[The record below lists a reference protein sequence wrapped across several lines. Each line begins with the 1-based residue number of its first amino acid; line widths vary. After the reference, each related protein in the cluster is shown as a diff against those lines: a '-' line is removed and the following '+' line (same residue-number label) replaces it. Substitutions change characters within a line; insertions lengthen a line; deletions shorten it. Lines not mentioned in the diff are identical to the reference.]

1 MPMGTTTHEGGV
13 RLKVLL
19 ADDHVR
25 VLASAE
31 ELLRADFRIVAAVTN
46 GRLALEAAKKQH
58 PDLIVMDIA
67 MPVMDGIDTAKE
79 LRRLGSNAKILFL
92 TVHEDEGYIA
102 AARTCGDGY
111 VLKSR
116 MHSDLRHAIDEAF
129 AGRFFVSRRD
139 LGHEKR

>member
-1 MPMGTTTHEGGV
+1 MVALAHESEAKL
-13 RLKVLL
+13 RVLL

-31 ELLRADFRIVAAVTN
+31 ELLRSDFRIVAAVTD
-46 GRLALEAAKKQH
+46 GRLALEAAKKLR
-58 PDLIVMDIA
+58 PDLIVLDIS
-67 MPVMDGIDTAKE
+67 MPGMDGLHTAQE
-79 LRRLGSNAKILFL
+79 LRRQGSEAIILFL

-116 MHSDLRHAIDEAF
+116 MRSDLRHAIDEAL
-129 AGRFFVSRRD
+129 AGRFFVSRRVSERD
-139 LGHEKR
+139 KH

>member
-1 MPMGTTTHEGGV
+1 MRASTNESGAK
-13 RLKVLL
+13 LKVLL
-19 ADDHVR
+19 VDDHLR

-31 ELLRADFRIVAAVTN
+31 ELLRADFCIVAAVTN
-46 GRLALEAAKKQH
+46 GRLALEAANKLH

-102 AARTCGDGY
+102 AARACGDGY

-116 MHSDLRHAIDEAF
+116 MRSDLRHAIDEAF

-139 LGHEKR
+139 LEHERR